1 MLTSRTFYPEYINH
15 YQYMNS
21 TPLNTD
27 HSPLKYAVK
36 KAAIQ
41 ERVNYQGKFRII
53 LVLFFSLQEEVGRGL

>member
-1 MLTSRTFYPEYINH
+1 
-15 YQYMNS
+15 MNS